1 LVNLHLIGV
10 QKAGTTAL
18 ASFLSHH
25 PNICLV
31 DGKEAHVFDH
41 PNFLK
46 SSNKMSYAKSQFTN
60 KLAHHKDEQYCMDAT
75 PITLFDSTFLMH
87 CYNFNPS
94 AKFIVLL
101 RDPVER
107 AYSHYQ
113 MSKSRGEENRSFL
126 SALLQEK
133 KRLREADKDWA
144 FSSSLRVHSYLS
156 RGCYAQQ
163 LVQLYRTVPAK
174 QVLVL
179 TSSELKNQHANT
191 LQKINRF
198 LEIEDCHTPAKLGN
212 ACALARYCGK

>member
-1 LVNLHLIGV
+1 
-10 QKAGTTAL
+10 
-18 ASFLSHH
+18 
-25 PNICLV
+25 
-31 DGKEAHVFDH
+31 
-41 PNFLK
+41 
-46 SSNKMSYAKSQFTN
+46 MSYAKSQFTN

-163 LVQLYRTVPAK
+163 LVQLYRIVPAK

-191 LQKINRF
+191 LQKVNRF
-198 LEIEDCHTPAKLGN
+198 LEIEDCHTPAKLVFETSTPRLSLYERVSDVLGRLYARWYFIKRKETPARWHAIVENEN
-212 ACALARYCGK
+212 ARTDA